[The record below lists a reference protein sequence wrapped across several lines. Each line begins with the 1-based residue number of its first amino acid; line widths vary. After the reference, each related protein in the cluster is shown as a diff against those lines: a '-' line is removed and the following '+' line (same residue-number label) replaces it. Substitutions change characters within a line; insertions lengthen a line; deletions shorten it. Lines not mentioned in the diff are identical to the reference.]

1 MPNGILAGQNPM
13 GQVPALSFVDEGGNS
28 HILTQSM
35 AIIELLDEK
44 YPAVPLLPKDSLQRY
59 KSREIAHIIG
69 TGIQPVQ
76 NLSVLKKVVAWTNEE
91 MVDNNLTLIL

>member
-1 MPNGILAGQNPM
+1 
-13 GQVPALSFVDEGGNS
+13 
-28 HILTQSM
+28 M

-44 YPAVPLLPKDSLQRY
+44 YPAVPLLPKDSMSRY

-91 MVDNNLTLIL
+91 MIYNFISILYYDSYIMTQIL

>member
-1 MPNGILAGQNPM
+1 
-13 GQVPALSFVDEGGNS
+13 
-28 HILTQSM
+28 M

-44 YPAVPLLPKDSLQRY
+44 YPAVPLLPKDSMSRY

-91 MVDNNLTLIL
+91 MIHNFMTYILWLI

>member
-1 MPNGILAGQNPM
+1 
-13 GQVPALSFVDEGGNS
+13 
-28 HILTQSM
+28 M

-44 YPAVPLLPKDSLQRY
+44 YPDVPLLPNDSMTRY
-59 KSREIAHIIG
+59 RSREIAHIIG

-91 MVDNNLTLIL
+91 MIRNFMTHIMRHFYDSFNMTHLLNRLKSLLIN

>member
-1 MPNGILAGQNPM
+1 
-13 GQVPALSFVDEGGNS
+13 
-28 HILTQSM
+28 M

-44 YPAVPLLPKDSLQRY
+44 YPDVPVLPKDPLEKY

-76 NLSVLKKVVAWTNEE
+76 NLSVLKKIVAWTNEE
-91 MVDNNLTLIL
+91 IDLE

>member
-1 MPNGILAGQNPM
+1 
-13 GQVPALSFVDEGGNS
+13 
-28 HILTQSM
+28 M

-44 YPAVPLLPKDSLQRY
+44 FPAVSLLPKDPMARFT
-59 KSREIAHIIG
+59 SREIAHIIG

-91 MVDNNLTLIL
+91 MIRNFMTHIMRLL

>member
-1 MPNGILAGQNPM
+1 
-13 GQVPALSFVDEGGNS
+13 
-28 HILTQSM
+28 M

-44 YPAVPLLPKDSLQRY
+44 YPDVPVLPNDPLERY

-91 MVDNNLTLIL
+91 IDLE